1 MAKDQFTLEQ
11 FISKIKEVSFSK
23 PYSFSVNIDP
33 LESEDKKL
41 FTLFC
46 KAATIPTHTN
56 TITNIPH
63 KGRIMKVPG
72 ERTYPEWTCTFIS
85 DETHIIR
92 KYFEEWSED
101 INSAAKAFRN
111 DYPTRINLQTPNPI
125 KGHFRKQITINQ
137 LGADNT
143 IVAKYNLVD
152 AWPTII
158 SQMELNA
165 ESISNTQDLTITFA
179 YQYYI
184 IGERSEEVDTGIT
197 YDL

>member
-11 FISKIKEVSFSK
+11 FISKIKEFSFSK
-23 PYSFSVNIDP
+23 PYSFSVEIAKNS
-33 LESEDKKL
+33 LSTTFSE
-41 FTLFC
+41 TLSLYC

-63 KGRIMKVPG
+63 KGRMMKVPG

-85 DETHIIR
+85 DEIHIIR
-92 KYFEEWSED
+92 KYFEQWSED
-101 INSAAKAFRN
+101 INSAAKAFRRE
-111 DYPTRINLQTPNPI
+111 YSIFEQGKFTKP
-125 KGHFRKQITINQ
+125 ITINQ
-137 LGADNT
+137 LGSDNT
-143 IVAKYNLVD
+143 IVAKYNLMY

-179 YQYYI
+179 YQYYT
-184 IGERSEEVDTGIT
+184 IGDIDKPEVEAVFRPS
-197 YDL
+197 